1 MEIDELA
8 DPPSPRTDLP
18 AVSPSRPT
26 DCLHLAIE
34 SSGRQGSLA
43 LLRGGKVLRQTR
55 LTQPG
60 RTAATMAPALQAM
73 LRWSRSHGHEVAA
86 ISVAAG
92 PGSFTGLRIAVT
104 TAKTLSYAL
113 RVPLVAVD
121 SLAAIAAT
129 ALHDAAGAEQA
140 TDDSPT
146 SSEAILVAV
155 GAYRG
160 RVFVADVPVAACSPD
175 GPPLPSSLSR
185 VLEPQV
191 WADRLTSLVPGQLVA
206 GERSLF
212 EQASRPPTFLAR
224 PSADAVGVGRIAW
237 ASIRAGRW
245 DDPIGLVPNYLRPS
259 AAEETSGIRDES
271 VGTS

>member
-1 MEIDELA
+1 M
-8 DPPSPRTDLP
+8 
-18 AVSPSRPT
+18 
-26 DCLHLAIE
+26 
-34 SSGRQGSLA
+34 
-43 LLRGGKVLRQTR
+43 
-55 LTQPG
+55 
-60 RTAATMAPALQAM
+60 
-73 LRWSRSHGHEVAA
+73 AA

-175 GPPLPSSLSR
+175 GPSLPSSLSR

-212 EQASRPPTFLAR
+212 ERASRPPTFLAR